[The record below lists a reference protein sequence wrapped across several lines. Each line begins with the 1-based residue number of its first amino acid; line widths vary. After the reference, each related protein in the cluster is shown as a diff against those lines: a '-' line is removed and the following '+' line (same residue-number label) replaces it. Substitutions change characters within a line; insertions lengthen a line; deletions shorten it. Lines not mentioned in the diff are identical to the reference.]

1 MNLDH
6 DLLEDMKRSMKS
18 GDKIRVETIRGLR
31 AQLKNA
37 QISKGEEL
45 SEEDLIQVLSSAAK
59 KRKESIEQ
67 FKAVGRSDR
76 ADVEQTELDI
86 IYEYLPKQLD
96 EKQIEELVNSIFAE
110 VRPASIADMGKVM
123 GIIMPKVKGQA
134 DGKLVQQIVRDKLT
148 SS

>member
-18 GDKIRVETIRGLR
+18 GDKLRVETVRGLR

-37 QISKGEEL
+37 RISKGEEL
-45 SEEDLIQVLSSAAK
+45 SDEDMIQVLSSAAK

-67 FKAVGRSDR
+67 FKAVGRPDR
-76 ADVEQTELDI
+76 ADTEQTELDI

-96 EKQIEELVNSIFAE
+96 ENQIRQLLDSIVAE
-110 VRPASIADMGKVM
+110 VKPSSMADMGRIM

-134 DGKLVQQIVRDKLT
+134 EGKLVQQIVRDKL
-148 SS
+148 SSL

>member
-6 DLLEDMKRSMKS
+6 DLLEDMKRSMKK
-18 GDKIRVETIRGLR
+18 GDKVRVETVRGLR

-37 QISKGEEL
+37 QISKGKQL
-45 SEEDLIQVLSSAAK
+45 SDEDMIQVLSSAAK

-76 ADVEQTELDI
+76 ADIEQRELDI

-96 EKQIEELVNSIFAE
+96 EKQIGELVVAVVAE
-110 VRPASIADMGKVM
+110 IKPTSMADMGKIM
-123 GIIMPKVKGQA
+123 GVVMPKVKGQA
-134 DGKLVQQIVRDKLT
+134 DGKLVQQIVRDKL
-148 SS
+148 SSS

>member
-6 DLLEDMKRSMKS
+6 NLLEDMKRSMKS
-18 GDKIRVETIRGLR
+18 GDKLRVETIRGLR

-37 QISKGEEL
+37 RIAKGEEL
-45 SEEDLIQVLSSAAK
+45 SEEDMIQVLSSAAK

-76 ADVEQTELDI
+76 ADTEQVELDI

-96 EKQIEELVNSIFAE
+96 EKQIQQLVDSIVAE
-110 VRPASIADMGKVM
+110 VKPSSLADMGKVM
-123 GIIMPKVKGQA
+123 GVIMPKVKGQA
-134 DGKLVQQIVRDKLT
+134 DGKLVQQIVRDKL
-148 SS
+148 SSL

>member
-18 GDKIRVETIRGLR
+18 GDKLRVETIRGLR

-37 QISKGEEL
+37 RISKGEEL
-45 SEEDLIQVLSSAAK
+45 SDEDMIQVLSSAAK

-67 FKAVGRSDR
+67 FKAVGRADR
-76 ADVEQTELDI
+76 ADTEQTELDI

-96 EKQIEELVNSIFAE
+96 ENQIRQLLDSIVAELKPS
-110 VRPASIADMGKVM
+110 SMADMGRIM
-123 GIIMPKVKGQA
+123 GVIMPKVKGQA
-134 DGKLVQQIVRDKLT
+134 DGKLVQQIVRDKL
-148 SS
+148 SSL

>member
-6 DLLEDMKRSMKS
+6 DLIEDMKRSMKT
-18 GDKIRVETIRGLR
+18 GDKIRVETVRGLR

-37 QISKGEEL
+37 QISKGKEL
-45 SEEDLIQVLSSAAK
+45 SDEDMIQVLSSAAK

-67 FKAVGRSDR
+67 FKAVGRDDR

-96 EKQIEELVNSIFAE
+96 EKQIQQLVDSVVAE
-110 VRPASIADMGKVM
+110 VKPTSMADMGKVM

-134 DGKLVQQIVRDKLT
+134 DGKVVQQIVRDKL
-148 SS
+148 SSL

>member
-6 DLLEDMKRSMKS
+6 NLLEDMKRSMKS
-18 GDKIRVETIRGLR
+18 GDKLRVETIRGLR

-37 QISKGEEL
+37 RIAKGEEL
-45 SEEDLIQVLSSAAK
+45 SEEDMIQVLSSAAK

-76 ADVEQTELDI
+76 ADTEQAELDI

-96 EKQIEELVNSIFAE
+96 EKQIQQLVDSIVAE
-110 VRPASIADMGKVM
+110 VKPSSVADMGKVM
-123 GIIMPKVKGQA
+123 GVIMPKVKGQA
-134 DGKLVQQIVRDKLT
+134 DGKLVQQIVRDKL
-148 SS
+148 SSL